1 MRAKQG
7 RVVRKGEHQRSTVL
21 SGMQKKARLLDS
33 DLINTRRIMQYSGQS
48 SGMRLIVVG
57 KDQQHKN
64 KFSSMMTCCPC
75 TSKPL
80 ISHKANSC
88 SFCKLQQ
95 YPGGLFS
102 TISLTACMA
111 AGDRFKWDLHLKPA
125 GTRTQFVQ
133 RGWHEDCNRKGV
145 GGLEW
150 GGGV

>member
-1 MRAKQG
+1 M
-7 RVVRKGEHQRSTVL
+7 
-21 SGMQKKARLLDS
+21 
-33 DLINTRRIMQYSGQS
+33 
-48 SGMRLIVVG
+48 G
-57 KDQQHKN
+57 KDQRHKN
-64 KFSSMMTCCPC
+64 KFPSVKTCCPC

-102 TISLTACMA
+102 PISLTVCMA

-133 RGWHEDCNRKGV
+133 RGWHEDCNRR
-145 GGLEW
+145 
-150 GGGV
+150 GGGVGSERWGAGV